1 MSMREKQY
9 MISINANYVAS
20 LYSIGVNLFNI
31 FTFENNNK
39 KVSKSIEV
47 NKN

>member
-1 MSMREKQY
+1 MHMREKQY

-20 LYSIGVNLFNI
+20 LYSIDMNLFNI
-31 FTFENNNK
+31 FTFKNNK
-39 KVSKSIEV
+39 KIKSIEV